1 MSQISESDIEDIMI
15 EIQRMNLNETKAV
28 NPIGH
33 IRGPSKI
40 KEEYLKHLENNTKY
54 LNMNQKKQKLSN

>member
-33 IRGPSKI
+33 IEDPVK
-40 KEEYLKHLENNTKY
+40 
-54 LNMNQKKQKLSN
+54 

>member
-15 EIQRMNLNETKAV
+15 EIQIMNLNETKDV

-33 IRGPSKI
+33 VRRPSKI
-40 KEEYLKHLENNTKY
+40 KEEYPKIFENNTKY
-54 LNMNQKKQKLSN
+54 LNMNQKRQKLNN